1 MNERQSLA
9 MLHFIVL
16 IFGFTGILGREISLD
31 AIPLVFWRVVIGGLG
46 VMVWLRWKGSIRRLS
61 PSLTLQV
68 AGVGCI
74 AAAHWVTFF
83 HAIKVS
89 NVSVA
94 LATLA
99 SAPVFVGLIEPLVHR
114 RPFSRR
120 ELGMGL
126 LVMVGL
132 AILVDLPQFWADK
145 DFGGMR
151 PDRFLLGVGYALV
164 SAALAATFRVLNALL
179 LRKSDSANL
188 ARVELTAAAV
198 ALGLLLGGMGY
209 WASPASFQFSLRD
222 VVLLLLLGW
231 VATSFAFLMSIEV
244 MRQVKPFTVAV
255 AINMEPVYAMVFAAW
270 LYHEHE
276 QMSVNFYLGAAVL
289 VGVVFWDA
297 VRRR

>member
-31 AIPLVFWRVVIGGLG
+31 AIPLVFWRVVIGGVGVIIWLG
-46 VMVWLRWKGSIRRLS
+46 LRGQTRFLS
-61 PSLTLQV
+61 PRLTLQV

-120 ELGMGL
+120 ELVMGL
-126 LVMVGL
+126 MVVVGL
-132 AILVDLPQFWADK
+132 VILVDLPRFWADK

-151 PDRFLLGVGYALV
+151 PDRFLMGVGYALL
-164 SAALAATFRVLNALL
+164 SAALAATFSVLNSVL
-179 LRKSDSANL
+179 LRQSDSANL

-198 ALGLLLGGMGY
+198 ALGLLLGVTGH
-209 WASPASFQFSLRD
+209 WSSPECFAFSGRD
-222 VVLLLLLGW
+222 VVGLLLLGL

-244 MRQVKPFTVAV
+244 MRQLKPFTVAV

-270 LYHEHE
+270 LYQEHE
-276 QMSVNFYLGAAVL
+276 QMSLNFYLGAAVL